1 MVLIMMG
8 LTVGIAGGVV
18 YGLLKL
24 TCPNYGLA
32 NKVRAKIKQDL
43 LWTYFLRLFI
53 ESYLDLSI
61 SNGLRVMDLVF
72 VNWFEIMTSVISIIL
87 EVSIIAFPIIIT
99 IVLYRKYKKV
109 SDDKFQ

>member
-1 MVLIMMG
+1 MILIMMG
-8 LTVGIAGGVV
+8 LTVGIAGGFV

-24 TCPNYGLA
+24 TCPNKSMA
-32 NKVRAKIKQDL
+32 IKIREKIKGDL

-72 VNWFEIMTSVISIIL
+72 VNWFEIMTSVISIII

-99 IVLYRKYKKV
+99 IVLYRKYESV
-109 SDDKFQ
+109 SEENF

>member
-1 MVLIMMG
+1 M
-8 LTVGIAGGVV
+8 
-18 YGLLKL
+18 
-24 TCPNYGLA
+24 A
-32 NKVRAKIKQDL
+32 NKIRAKIKRDL

-72 VNWFEIMTSVISIIL
+72 VNWFEIMTSVISLIV

-99 IVLYRKYKKV
+99 IVLYRKFESV
-109 SDDKFQ
+109 SEENF